1 MKQFED
7 YIELLFSL
15 LGGSVDVAVSAVD
28 KYLWIVGRAFRISI
42 IALIGVVAFVVLS
55 GLTGASAFLALAVIL
70 VGAVV
75 AAWSI
80 LVFPMVLIVELGAQW
95 EPVRRQLRTLGFVI
109 VATAAFAFLALRLPG
124 GPSGASILVSLFVL
138 FLGLAAFGFRPTR
151 TTLGIQ
157 MILTAVFSI
166 FAVIFPQTSGLL
178 GSVAGA
184 LDTEVSR
191 RLSPNPTELEMSM
204 RVLTGQGEDVPALF
218 KLHDGSPNWWCRPD
232 SVSEAGYRCF
242 GQPGRDQTTQKELI
256 PITPELVQTAILNLQ
271 TVETTRLQEAELRE
285 QERLAENAERERLEA
300 ERQAVE
306 EAERAR
312 QEATEEAERQRQEI
326 AAIEA
331 ERQRQEEEARRLSEE
346 AERARLAY
354 IEKYIARPEVS
365 DAPVWS
371 VFGDQPRLTND
382 LDELLSGAVA
392 NYTPFLHNVALADG
406 VFDRL
411 LAGNTD
417 EMDRLELSEL
427 APFII
432 LGRMS
437 ERTEA
442 LDALQGG
449 QKSLRT
455 LSISVVGTNGQ
466 GILHSQVLSSEA
478 LGQNVNIA
486 RERSLERLNGRLL
499 DFVQSTISTLDF

>member
-1 MKQFED
+1 MKRFED
-7 YIELLFSL
+7 YIDLLFSF

-28 KYLWIVGRAFRISI
+28 KYLWIVGKAFKISI
-42 IALIGVVAFVVLS
+42 IALVGVIAFALLS

-70 VGAVV
+70 AGAVI
-75 AAWSI
+75 AAWSV

-124 GPSGASILVSLFVL
+124 GFGGASILVSLFIL

-166 FAVIFPQTSGLL
+166 FAVVFPQTSGLL

-204 RVLTGQGEDVPALF
+204 SVLTGQGENVPALF

-232 SVSEAGYRCF
+232 TVSEAGYRCF

-271 TVETTRLQEAELRE
+271 TVENTRLEEAELRE

-306 EAERAR
+306 EAERQR
-312 QEATEEAERQRQEI
+312 QEA

-331 ERQRQEEEARRLSEE
+331 ERQRQEEEARRLAEE

-354 IEKYIARPEVS
+354 IEKYVARPEVS
-365 DAPVWS
+365 DVPVWS

-392 NYTPFLHNVALADG
+392 NYTPFLHNAALADG
-406 VFDRL
+406 VFNRL

-466 GILHSQVLSSEA
+466 GVLHSQVLSSEA
-478 LGQNVNIA
+478 LGQNENIA

-499 DFVQSTISTLDF
+499 EFVENTIPNLD

>member
-1 MKQFED
+1 LKQFED

-28 KYLWIVGRAFRISI
+28 KYLWIVGKAFRISI
-42 IALIGVVAFVVLS
+42 IALVGVVAFVLLS
-55 GLTGASAFLALAVIL
+55 GLTGASAFLALAVVL
-70 VGAVV
+70 AGVV
-75 AAWSI
+75 IAAWSV

-124 GPSGASILVSLFVL
+124 GFGGASILVSLFVL

-151 TTLGIQ
+151 TTLGMQ

-204 RVLTGQGEDVPALF
+204 SVLTGQGGNVPALF
-218 KLHDGSPNWWCRPD
+218 KLHDGSPNWWCRPET
-232 SVSEAGYRCF
+232 VNEAGYRCF
-242 GQPGRDQTTQKELI
+242 GQPGRDQTTQKELL
-256 PITPELVQTAILNLQ
+256 PITPELVQAAISNLQ
-271 TVETTRLQEAELRE
+271 MVENTRLQEAELRE
-285 QERLAENAERERLEA
+285 QVRRAEEAERVRLDA
-300 ERQAVE
+300 ERQAAEKAERKRQEIAAEEVKRQRQEEDARRLAE

-312 QEATEEAERQRQEI
+312 V
-326 AAIEA
+326 
-331 ERQRQEEEARRLSEE
+331 
-346 AERARLAY
+346 AY
-354 IEKYIARPEVS
+354 IEKYVAGPAVS
-365 DAPVWS
+365 EAPVWS
-371 VFGDQPRLTND
+371 IFGDQPRVASD
-382 LDELLSGAVA
+382 LDRLLRGVVA
-392 NYTPFLHNVALADG
+392 NYRPFLHNAALTDG

-411 LAGNTD
+411 IAGNTD
-417 EMDRLELSEL
+417 EIDRLDLSQL
-427 APFII
+427 APAFI

-449 QKSLRT
+449 QKSSLT
-455 LSISVVGTNGQ
+455 LSLSVVGTNGQ
-466 GILHSQVLSSEA
+466 GVLHSQVLSAEA
-478 LGQNVNIA
+478 LGQNENIA
-486 RERSLERLNGRLL
+486 RDRSLERLNEQLL
-499 DFVQSTISTLDF
+499 EFIQNTVETLDL